1 MVRLGFG
8 NICGITP
15 LPHPCLRAGNADL
28 WQAQGPVPPM
38 TLPPHPDHRPPR
50 QKARERLDRQFQR
63 LRRMLPWLDGWIH
76 HLQSDRA
83 AMIRL
88 PLALLFTLGGLLWF
102 LPFLGL
108 WMLPMGLFL
117 LAVDIPALQ
126 TPVSGIFIRVRR
138 WWAHRRRAWR
148 R

>member
-1 MVRLGFG
+1 
-8 NICGITP
+8 
-15 LPHPCLRAGNADL
+15 
-28 WQAQGPVPPM
+28 M
-38 TLPPHPDHRPPR
+38 TKPPHPDRRPPR
-50 QKARERLDRQFQR
+50 QKARERLDRQFGR
-63 LRRMLPWLDGWIH
+63 LRVMLPWLDGWIR

-88 PLALLFTLGGLLWF
+88 PLALLLTLGGFLWF

-126 TPVSGIFIRVRR
+126 TPVSGTFIRVRR